1 MAVNGNNIIVSQKD
15 GDNWVAVAATKSD
28 ELTVDGETIE
38 ISDASDGEW
47 KHFIAGRKSW
57 SLNVGWLVTQVADI
71 RKVLTVGTRVQLRIG
86 DRSFSAGSTLTGY
99 AYVRTAKLTAQRGG
113 LANGSF
119 AFQGD
124 GPLT

>member
-1 MAVNGNNIIVSQKD
+1 MAVNGNNIIVSQYN
-15 GDNWVAVAATKSD
+15 GSSWVAIAATKSD
-28 ELTVDGETIE
+28 ELTVDGEQIE
-38 ISDASDGEW
+38 ISDSSDSEW
-47 KHFIAGRKSW
+47 KHFIGGRKSW

-71 RKVLTVGTRVQLRIG
+71 RKVLTVNTRVQLRIG
-86 DRSFSAGSTLTGY
+86 ARTFASDTGLTGY
-99 AYVRTAKLTAQRGG
+99 AIVRTAKVTAQRGG